1 MGLGEFKGWCVHFC
15 IYAAN
20 SKVHGAPRILG
31 CTSRYR
37 LMEIYLK
44 QLGAWPRSFE
54 LTGELEKG
62 WLIAEAAD
70 EMLSERLRSGR
81 HIR

>member
-1 MGLGEFKGWCVHFC
+1 
-15 IYAAN
+15 
-20 SKVHGAPRILG
+20 
-31 CTSRYR
+31 
-37 LMEIYLK
+37 MEIYLK